1 MKQHITEEQLK
12 ELTDLQRQALLNYTE
27 EKGWYPQFTRPTLM
41 LHTFDKYLSDCIGIG
56 QMIEFLDEHN
66 CDVHTCRELPEN
78 ARYMRKKHHDYTQVW
93 SNPKDLCDALWEACK
108 EMLK

>member
-1 MKQHITEEQLK
+1 MRQHITEEQLK

-56 QMIEFLDEHN
+56 QMIEFLNEHAKLN
-66 CDVHTCRELPEN
+66 WEIRMHKPNYDVNYPDSKISPDFE
-78 ARYMRKKHHDYTQVW
+78 DY
-93 SNPKDLCDALWEACK
+93 KELCDALWEACK
-108 EMLK
+108 ELLK